1 MRMHLAKS
9 QLVGPL
15 VVAAMIA
22 AAEAAAFA
30 LAQKPSWGF
39 AWYLNLEVFG
49 LFQRSHYVL
58 SDRFAIPYFQFFGVA
73 LPILFLACIGAMQR
87 RPLMIA
93 AASNLS
99 LIYALF
105 LACAWHLVET
115 PALVAASLDSSRL
128 YAALSWSALTLS
140 SGPHVLVLL
149 AMLIPCLYSSVAS
162 HLFYLRAVRQP

>member
-1 MRMHLAKS
+1 
-9 QLVGPL
+9 L

-22 AAEAAAFA
+22 AAEAAAYA
-30 LAQKPSWGF
+30 LAQKPSSAF

-58 SDRFAIPYFQFFGVA
+58 SDRFAIPYFQLFGVA
-73 LPILFLACIGAMQR
+73 LPILFLACFGAARR
-87 RPLMIA
+87 RPLMVA

-105 LACAWHLVET
+105 LAGAWHLVET

-149 AMLIPCLYSSVAS
+149 AMLIPCLYSSAAS
-162 HLFYLRAVRQP
+162 HLFYLRAGRRM